1 MPLIPLDVRVA
12 DSKLSQI
19 KGWRVPF
26 YLPKRQSLLTTMTNN
41 NPFAEFNENT
51 ESRFDFLDQQ
61 MLMDRAERSSGGG
74 SGGGGGGGLSE
85 ADKYPWTASA
95 SAGGSSAGGSSSAG
109 GASSS
114 SSSSSGNSGSSCRL
128 RYQQTRVEVYTRFLS
143 TDHNSGREASLLNRR
158 HSLRITHLVRP
169 LIRVTDGKVLRLR
182 AGGAQVEGVGVGR
195 ADVEVISPLTG
206 SVIGSREVRVTADR
220 EAISRLEVRPV
231 SGLKLQVEPPRLE
244 GGGGSASSTGGHSH
258 IWTTSVELNSRL
270 TKQYQEALLDG
281 RLLFTD
287 GTVVALS
294 ELSPAD
300 YDLSVDTFKGV
311 VAHVSRGVSGVVSS
325 SSSSHHAHLNNGGGS
340 SSASSVHHSVFG
352 HSAHHE
358 LPRIIAL
365 LPGQGELVHLTLD
378 LPYACQRKKKS
389 QPLASAYVDIDVH
402 FQLPES
408 SEEEEEGQGQ
418 QGHSSSLQNDAI
430 NGYGRGRLSGGS
442 GGGGRLHGLND
453 SVRTSYCDSFSENRS
468 NF

>member
-19 KGWRVPF
+19 KGWRVPY

-74 SGGGGGGGLSE
+74 SGGGGGGGGLSE

-109 GASSS
+109 GASS

-182 AGGAQVEGVGVGR
+182 SGGAQVEGVGVGR

-244 GGGGSASSTGGHSH
+244 GGPNNGGHSH

-270 TKQYQEALLDG
+270 TRQYQEALLDG

-300 YDLSVDTFKGV
+300 YDLSVDTYKGV

-325 SSSSHHAHLNNGGGS
+325 SSSSSHHANLNNGGGS

-408 SEEEEEGQGQ
+408 SEEEEEG
-418 QGHSSSLQNDAI
+418 HSSSLQNDAI

-442 GGGGRLHGLND
+442 GGGGRQHGLND